1 MGIVYDC
8 YKKELPV
15 EYKNFW
21 TSTTTDGVLK
31 EDPYKFVGGS
41 VSIKPSSQAWYIFL
55 RDWDNYQKEM
65 EARVNMEKLFA
76 INHILKN
83 GDYTT
88 VIWKDGTKTIVK
100 KASDEPEDPEKAL
113 LFAMLKKVCG
123 NNGSKMSRYLKEAE
137 EKTVV
142 KMPKI
147 KIRERNDGSSTED
160 DLPEC
165 CKDCIHRHEEVE
177 PGNACY
183 LCFNNCNKETE
194 DDPIHKAIADAKEY
208 LNGSEGCK
216 GCIHK
221 KDEVTPDSA
230 CYRCLKECA
239 KEFMIS
245 NVKYLRKCGYSYK
258 KIADELKL
266 SESTVRRYSSKEDKE
281 NE

>member
-1 MGIVYDC
+1 MGITYDYC
-8 YKKELPV
+8 KKIAD
-15 EYKNFW
+15 EYSDFW
-21 TSTTTDGVLK
+21 STTTTDGILK

-142 KMPKI
+142 KMPK
-147 KIRERNDGSSTED
+147 K
-160 DLPEC
+160 
-165 CKDCIHRHEEVE
+165 
-177 PGNACY
+177 
-183 LCFNNCNKETE
+183 NKETE
-194 DDPIHKAIADAKEY
+194 DDPIHKMIADAKEY
-208 LNGSEGCK
+208 MNGSEGCN

-221 KDEVTPDSA
+221 KDEVTTDSA

>member
-1 MGIVYDC
+1 MGITYDYC
-8 YKKELPV
+8 KKIAD
-15 EYKNFW
+15 EYSDFW
-21 TSTTTDGVLK
+21 STTATTDGVLK
-31 EDPYKFVGGS
+31 EDPYKFVGGFG
-41 VSIKPSSQAWYIFL
+41 SIKPLNQSGLIYI
-55 RDWDNYQKEM
+55 RDWDEYQKEM
-65 EARVNMEKLFA
+65 ETKIHMEKLFA

-100 KASDEPEDPEKAL
+100 KASDEPDDPEKAL

-123 NNGSKMSRYLKEAE
+123 NNGSEMARYLRKAE
-137 EKTVV
+137 EKTVI

-147 KIRERNDGSSTED
+147 KIRECNDGSFPENE
-160 DLPEC
+160 LPEG
-165 CKDCIHRHEEVE
+165 CKDCIHRNEEVE

-183 LCFNNCNKETE
+183 LCLNGCHKETK
-194 DDPIHKAIADAKEY
+194 DDAINKVKADAKEY
-208 LNGSEGCK
+208 
-216 GCIHK
+216 
-221 KDEVTPDSA
+221 
-230 CYRCLKECA
+230 
-239 KEFMIS
+239 MIS